1 MKETVPWSFRTNY
14 LVLVLFLSVIVY
26 CLILIIKKTLSSPA
40 PLRCKKHHTIHRCSW
55 HPNWSWLGL
64 CLDKPQGCDR
74 TLSFLHRCDTFPL
87 PGFDAKAAFLF
98 GKEITF
104 CTSWCKFPELGSP
117 CLTWHYSRLE
127 WELGM
132 HVPLDE
138 LLSSIARARSR
149 RGDGTS
155 IIIFDKPAPDNLLYL
170 RSLLMAPRS
179 LSLFRKWSTQIG
191 TALFHSIDSYVEV
204 LSSAG
209 ETVPWYSTSLK
220 LVCPVWISVSG
231 WDLLNFLLACSEH
244 LTSRFEWNQARGS

>member
-1 MKETVPWSFRTNY
+1 MPRLPSFLARKPLVVRLGVNSQNSE
-14 LVLVLFLSVIVY
+14 VLVRHD
-26 CLILIIKKTLSSPA
+26 IIPV
-40 PLRCKKHHTIHRCSW
+40 
-55 HPNWSWLGL
+55 
-64 CLDKPQGCDR
+64 
-74 TLSFLHRCDTFPL
+74 
-87 PGFDAKAAFLF
+87 
-98 GKEITF
+98 
-104 CTSWCKFPELGSP
+104 
-117 CLTWHYSRLE
+117 LE

-209 ETVPWYSTSLK
+209 ETVPWYSTKILWRRLFFRPLNHGPVRKASGGQFYCTRVLQWAWSGMPPLL
-220 LVCPVWISVSG
+220 LVSFQRNCQGKAAW
-231 WDLLNFLLACSEH
+231 
-244 LTSRFEWNQARGS
+244 